1 MHRQLDFRKAR
12 AGQVIIRPTN
22 STLSTCSGQ
31 KMTVEGCTWL
41 TATAN
46 NVTIRAKFLVA
57 RGITEQ
63 VLLSC
68 DDLINL
74 LIVHKELPN
83 RTVTC
88 RSCTEVGRHEVAC
101 TGRREEQT
109 KGRPQTLRE
118 THKGTEPCNALER
131 SKSRSVTRAATRDKA
146 PLQMRRKTKAGLKDE
161 LIAGDMG
168 QPISHPPRSA
178 GRSQGFVRGRFHHK
192 RNSGPET
199 RDAPTRR
206 HCIGGTVAGTGT

>member
-1 MHRQLDFRKAR
+1 
-12 AGQVIIRPTN
+12 
-22 STLSTCSGQ
+22 
-31 KMTVEGCTWL
+31 MTVEGCTWL

-74 LIVHKELPN
+74 LIVHKEFPN

-88 RSCTEVGRHEVAC
+88 RSCTEVGRHEKAC

-118 THKGTEPCNALER
+118 IQKGTESCNAD
-131 SKSRSVTRAATRDKA
+131 ATT
-146 PLQMRRKTKAGLKDE
+146 RRKTSSLSEIPVKKNQFGGVK
-161 LIAGDMG
+161 G
-168 QPISHPPRSA
+168 
-178 GRSQGFVRGRFHHK
+178 
-192 RNSGPET
+192 SGTNHFLNET
-199 RDAPTRR
+199 WNRTLTALDC
-206 HCIGGTVAGTGT
+206 HVH

>member
-1 MHRQLDFRKAR
+1 
-12 AGQVIIRPTN
+12 
-22 STLSTCSGQ
+22 
-31 KMTVEGCTWL
+31 MTVEGCTWL

-46 NVTIRAKFLVA
+46 NVELRAKFLVA

-74 LIVHKELPN
+74 LIVHKEFPN

-88 RSCTEVGRHEVAC
+88 RSFTEVGRHEMAC

-118 THKGTEPCNALER
+118 L
-131 SKSRSVTRAATRDKA
+131 S
-146 PLQMRRKTKAGLKDE
+146 
-161 LIAGDMG
+161 LIH
-168 QPISHPPRSA
+168 I
-178 GRSQGFVRGRFHHK
+178 
-192 RNSGPET
+192 
-199 RDAPTRR
+199 
-206 HCIGGTVAGTGT
+206 